1 MDEDIDIQSLLDRY
15 EQMLLIG
22 KNIYFDAD
30 EFAALADFYESEGD
44 SEEAN
49 SLVELGL
56 SMHPGNIEL
65 LLMKAKMLV
74 LSEQYPE
81 ALSLLDSISDD
92 SEIDHPLLKIECYLH
107 LNENAE
113 ADKLINNTLQR
124 ELSASEFYYFI
135 TEVGYLFN
143 DIDDFD
149 RALSFLEESLKIED
163 TNVEALTDLAY
174 AYEMK
179 GDFQKAI
186 DFNNILLDID
196 PYSFDGWV
204 NIGKLYSMNEQ
215 FDKALDSFDFALTI
229 HEKDLSVLKMKAL
242 TLFLNDN
249 AEEAARIFEE
259 CVNESPNDEIL
270 YDSLME
276 AYEAM
281 GNYDKMMQLLDQR
294 EAIFGQKGIMSKRA
308 SVFLSKN
315 DYDTAKQIFSQIPA
329 DEQDTLD
336 YYMLEGELAF
346 YDNDYKRAESA
357 YMKAALISEGNEEI
371 LDRLANI
378 SVAQG
383 KYEQAVI
390 YLREILELE
399 PDFPTARAR
408 LAFVLFEIGLKEP
421 FDEVVEQ
428 FSDNEL
434 RNLLATIMSTDSSDF
449 STFSRDML
457 LSRLND
463 ARENRVLFKN
473 IKY

>member
-1 MDEDIDIQSLLDRY
+1 MDEDIDIQSLLDKY

-65 LLMKAKMLV
+65 LLMKAKMFV

-179 GDFQKAI
+179 GHFQKAI
-186 DFNNILLDID
+186 DFNNRLLDID

-259 CVNESPNDEIL
+259 CVNESPNDEVL

-281 GNYDKMMQLLDQR
+281 GSYDKMMQLLDQR
-294 EAIFGQKGIMSKRA
+294 ETIFGPKGIMSKRA
-308 SVFLSKN
+308 FVYVSKKE
-315 DYDTAKQIFSQIPA
+315 YATAKQIFSQIPA

-434 RNLLATIMSTDSSDF
+434 RNLLATIMSSDSSDF
-449 STFSRDML
+449 STFSREML

>member
-1 MDEDIDIQSLLDRY
+1 MDEDFDIRALVERY

-49 SLVELGL
+49 SLIELGL
-56 SMHPGNIEL
+56 SMHPGNVEL
-65 LLMKAKMLV
+65 LLMKSKMLI
-74 LSEQYPE
+74 LSEQYSE
-81 ALSLLDSISDD
+81 ALSLLDSISDN
-92 SEIDHPLLKIECYLH
+92 SEIDMPLLKIECYLH
-107 LNENAE
+107 LQDNIE
-113 ADKLINNTLQR
+113 ADKLINSTLQKD
-124 ELSASEFYYFI
+124 LSASEFYYFI
-135 TEVGYLFN
+135 TEMGYLFN

-149 RALSFLEESLKIED
+149 RALSFLEESLRIED
-163 TNVEALTDLAY
+163 SNIDALTDLAY

-186 DFNNILLDID
+186 DFNNRLLDID

-215 FDKALDSFDFALTI
+215 HDKALDAFDFALTI
-229 HEKDLSVLKMKAL
+229 QEKDLSVLKMKAL

-249 AEEAARIFEE
+249 AEEAARIFEN
-259 CVNESPNDEIL
+259 CINESPNDETL
-270 YDSLME
+270 YDSLIE

-281 GNYDKMMQLLDQR
+281 ENYDKMMQLLDQR
-294 EAIFGQKGIMSKRA
+294 ESIFGSKGIMSKRA
-308 SVFLSKN
+308 FVYLSKKE
-315 DYDTAKQIFSQIPA
+315 YDTALQIFSQIPA

-346 YDNDYKRAESA
+346 YENDFKRAESA
-357 YMKAALISEGNEEI
+357 YMKAALISEDNEEI

-383 KYEQAVI
+383 KYEQAVS
-390 YLREILELE
+390 YLKEILELS
-399 PDFPTARAR
+399 PDFPTAKAR

-434 RNLLATIMSTDSSDF
+434 RNLLKTIMSSDSSDF
-449 STFSRDML
+449 SSLSREML